1 MAGWVIY
8 GGNRRNPLIPS
19 KPKESRSFWGVP
31 NWRNMKKESSI
42 SERNEKDSC
51 RIPFGGVS
59 DWRNGKRNE
68 QPSDPPSERT
78 NGSEHKRGAAAPW
91 FNGAAVL
98 PVNKCGS
105 SWLLCVSLFWYIQD
119 STCAIFTVHNTPT
132 NLLLL
137 LRHFNQYEECGGS
150 YGMGEV
156 MGDRN

>member
-8 GGNRRNPLIPS
+8 GGSRRNPLIPS
-19 KPKESRSFWGVP
+19 KPKESHSFWGVP

-42 SERNEKDSC
+42 SERNEKDSW

-105 SWLLCVSLFWYIQD
+105 SWLLCVSCLCSDENRWIMGRRKKACQNFYI
-119 STCAIFTVHNTPT
+119 
-132 NLLLL
+132 LG
-137 LRHFNQYEECGGS
+137 LRGASVLWFK
-150 YGMGEV
+150 MGRETSPY
-156 MGDRN
+156 